1 MAMTLEQKVAKKA
14 NGLDKLKYK
23 KGLAIVLLGV
33 EEEASE
39 YDCDSTYRIRMYFKS
54 KAAIKRVGD
63 VLGSAYFNKKEM
75 LDKFERG
82 LVSKETCVGGYERW
96 KLDGGENI
104 IKDVKYDYCN
114 HYSGQRYFDTLDPT
128 KVLTEAQEDYHRGSV
143 ADGELLSEYIS
154 YLKQSIVDGSIQYI
168 V

>member
-14 NGLDKLKYK
+14 KGLDKLKYK

-39 YDCDSTYRIRMYFKS
+39 HDCDLTYRIRMYFKS

-63 VLGSAYFNKKEM
+63 VLGSARFNKKEM
-75 LDKFERG
+75 LERFERG
-82 LVSKETCVGGYERW
+82 EVSKETCIGGYERW
-96 KLDGGENI
+96 VLDGGENI
-104 IKDVKYDYCN
+104 IKDVKYEYHN
-114 HYSGQRYFDTLDPT
+114 LYSDQKYFEALDPR
-128 KVLTEAQEDYHRGSV
+128 KVLTEVQEDCNTGSV
-143 ADGELLSEYIS
+143 ADGEPLSEYIS

-168 V
+168 I

>member
-14 NGLDKLKYK
+14 KGLDKLKYK

-39 YDCDSTYRIRMYFKS
+39 QKCDSRYRIRMYFKS

-63 VLGSAYFNKKEM
+63 VLGSAYFDKKEM
-75 LDKFERG
+75 LDRFERG
-82 LVSKETCVGGYERW
+82 QVSKDTYVSGYERW

-104 IKDVKYDYCN
+104 IKDMKYEYCN
-114 HYSGQRYFDTLDPT
+114 QYSGHRYFDVLDPT
-128 KVLTEAQEDYHRGSV
+128 KVLTEAQEDYYTGSV
-143 ADGELLSEYIS
+143 ADGEPLSEYIS
-154 YLKQSIVDGSIQYI
+154 YIKQSIVDGSIQYI

>member
-14 NGLDKLKYK
+14 KGLDKLKYK

-39 YDCDSTYRIRMYFKS
+39 YGCDSRYRVRLYFKS
-54 KAAIKRVGD
+54 KAAIKRFGEF
-63 VLGSAYFNKKEM
+63 LGSAHFNKKEM
-75 LDKFERG
+75 LDRFERG
-82 LVSKETCVGGYERW
+82 QISKDTYLNRNERW
-96 KLDGGENI
+96 ELEGGQNI
-104 IKDVKYDYCN
+104 IKDVKYDYRN
-114 HYSGQRYFDTLDPT
+114 LYSGQKYFNVLDPT
-128 KVLTEAQEDYHRGSV
+128 KALTETQEGYYTGSV
-143 ADGELLSEYIS
+143 DDGEPLSEYIS